1 MTENYRN
8 AFTEVYEIIK
18 YLNRE
23 EYNKIPDDIITVI
36 KENRNKEYEYYLDES
51 ISVNEQTVL
60 PETKAILF
68 NLFRDYLSSEKQR
81 EKIVDFQRK
90 QRYNLEL
97 TKKKKYDYNKDI
109 FMQDNQNQIK
119 VDKMQDKRIIL
130 PTDLKEKIEKNWENA
145 IKSGANIWNGEVSLV
160 SNIIEDANKI
170 KIVCSK
176 TDYAHYLYGER
187 VGLPEEY
194 SCPNLSGGAI
204 IETSDNYYII
214 GELEKSTSYPRMLT
228 LSGENIDVEDINCGC
243 IDIIKTISRECT
255 EEINIGLEDKSKVR
269 SFKIK
274 YICAGCTCRS
284 QKTT

>member
-18 YLNRE
+18 YLNIW

-119 VDKMQDKRIIL
+119 VDKIESN
-130 PTDLKEKIEKNWENA
+130 EKMTKNKSNFNFFDF
-145 IKSGANIWNGEVSLV
+145 IK
-160 SNIIEDANKI
+160 KH
-170 KIVCSK
+170 K
-176 TDYAHYLYGER
+176 
-187 VGLPEEY
+187 
-194 SCPNLSGGAI
+194 
-204 IETSDNYYII
+204 
-214 GELEKSTSYPRMLT
+214 
-228 LSGENIDVEDINCGC
+228 
-243 IDIIKTISRECT
+243 
-255 EEINIGLEDKSKVR
+255 
-269 SFKIK
+269 
-274 YICAGCTCRS
+274 
-284 QKTT
+284 